1 MKKEKKQTWT
11 VSVLTKNLSPAS
23 FSLNSMRLTSKHAQL
38 KRQVIFTW
46 KITKLVLC
54 PNVNPKSKQ
63 HLSSY
68 PKNNKIRVRIHAP
81 RSSCCKESR
90 SICCWIKEEHTHV
103 NIK

>member
-23 FSLNSMRLTSKHAQL
+23 FSLNSMRLTSMHAQL

-54 PNVNPKSKQ
+54 PNVNPKYKRGLISRYIPPFLLSVFAGIRTTFEFLSKEQ
-63 HLSSY
+63 
-68 PKNNKIRVRIHAP
+68 
-81 RSSCCKESR
+81 
-90 SICCWIKEEHTHV
+90 
-103 NIK
+103 